1 MKKASLFFAITF
13 IAWSFSYAQNTGI
26 GTTTPNFRLHVTGG
40 DLFVNS
46 STGSIRYGYEGSN
59 QWRLS
64 TIGGGSTL
72 QWSTTTDGSNFTF
85 RHMFDNSGDVG
96 FGIGNVTPIARL
108 DIKSDGNSSTTNA
121 FMLRNS
127 SGDTLMRVR
136 DNGFMG
142 IGYNGNSYG
151 RPLNIQGN
159 GMNFYNSTADYGG
172 SIFPNS
178 SGSMVLWAPGAN
190 VTLQPIGGSVT
201 IGSYTAAAGYKL
213 AVDGKVIF
221 EEARVQLSTSW
232 PDYVFANDYKLM
244 SLTDLEQS
252 VAKNKHLP
260 NMPPAS
266 EVEKNGFDLG
276 DMNKRLLE
284 KVEELT
290 LYIIQLDKE
299 KNVLETRMNKMEK
312 LMAEKK

>member
-190 VTLQPIGGSVT
+190 VTLQPIAGSVT

-213 AVDGKVIF
+213 AVDGKVIC
-221 EEARVQLSTSW
+221 EEARVQISGSW
-232 PDYVFANDYKLM
+232 PDYVFDKKYKLR
-244 SLTDLEQS
+244 SIEELE
-252 VAKNKHLP
+252 KHIELNGHLP
-260 NMPPAS
+260 NIPAAAV
-266 EVEKNGFDLG
+266 VEKEGLDLG

-284 KVEELT
+284 KVEELS
-290 LYIIQLDKE
+290 LYIIELSKE
-299 KNVLETRMNKMEK
+299 NKALSKRITAIEK
-312 LMAEKK
+312 RSK